1 MAVEQAHLVEVGVFG
16 HDDQLVLRSVAPYGE
31 TVRFDKLEVSHAYG
45 AGVDVGQKTDQ
56 FIRKVLV
63 EEQTS

>member
-1 MAVEQAHLVEVGVFG
+1 
-16 HDDQLVLRSVAPYGE
+16 
-31 TVRFDKLEVSHAYG
+31 LEVSHAYG